1 MGAPLLPPAKPIYHY
16 CLLSS
21 QGIKSQEQR
30 MEEIL
35 VRIMNLLPEGYEKT
49 KEKLDKEQLLAV
61 VQGVTGFAAPIAGKD
76 PLIIID
82 SAVYVMDYEINKPC
96 LESLDTIRGNLKKW
110 LTFGEEYEPLEDSS
124 DFDFDKVEVSAI
136 PEVMKVCNQ

>member
-1 MGAPLLPPAKPIYHY
+1 
-16 CLLSS
+16 
-21 QGIKSQEQR
+21 

-49 KEKLDKEQLLAV
+49 KEKLDKEQLMAV

-82 SAVYVMDYEINKPC
+82 SAVSVMDYEINKPC
-96 LESLDTIRGNLKKW
+96 LGSLDIIRGNLKKW